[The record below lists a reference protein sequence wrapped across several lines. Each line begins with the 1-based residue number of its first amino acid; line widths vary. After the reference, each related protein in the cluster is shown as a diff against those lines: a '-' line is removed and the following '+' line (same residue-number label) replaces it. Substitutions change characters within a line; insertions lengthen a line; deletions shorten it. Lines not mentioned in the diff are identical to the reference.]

1 MIQRKQGSKRLS
13 RRSVIRTGLE
23 AAGLAVLGAP
33 WVARFAVAQP
43 SGFDWKRY
51 KGEHL
56 EVSLTKSP
64 RGDILQKYRKEFED
78 LTGMSVG
85 DEQIPEQQHRQ
96 KVLIEFNSG
105 NTSFDVV
112 TMALHVQKRLYGKGK
127 WLVDLRDLI
136 KDPNMTSADFD
147 LPDFSQGAMDY
158 ATQADGRLDVL
169 PLNLDYFLIYWNKEL
184 FAAKGLAYPKSFP
197 ELLEA
202 AKALNDPKAGVAGFL
217 ARGLKNANVVV
228 WTDFLL
234 GWGVDPID
242 RDLTMHT
249 DGPEAIEAAKLYQAL
264 TKDYG
269 PPGVAGF
276 NWNECQSSFVLGRGA
291 MWVDGIGFALPL
303 EDKTKSRVVGK
314 VGYGVMPPGP
324 KAQHSALFGDGI
336 GISGTTKK
344 KGPAWLYC
352 QWATSKT
359 IAERQIE
366 GGYGAPGRTSAY
378 AAAGASGKLTAPREW
393 LECMQG
399 SIKIARPGLPEIFE
413 VTQFRDIFGIALTNL
428 VTGGDPASE
437 LKKATEQF
445 KPILEKSEKG

>member
-1 MIQRKQGSKRLS
+1 MTKRWDLEYGPT
-13 RRSVIRTGLE
+13 RRSLLRRGAGAV
-23 AAGLAVLGAP
+23 GLAALGAP
-33 WVARFAVAQP
+33 WVTRFAGAQG

-56 EVSLTKSP
+56 EVSLTKGP
-64 RGDILQKYRKEFED
+64 RGDLLQKYRGEFED
-78 LTGMSVG
+78 LTGISVG

-96 KVLIEFNSG
+96 KVAIEFASG
-105 NTSFDVV
+105 KPSFDVV
-112 TMALHVQKRLYGKGK
+112 TVAYHVQKRLYEKGK
-127 WLVDLRDLI
+127 WLTDLRDLI
-136 KDPNMTSADFD
+136 KDPNMTSPDFD
-147 LPDFSQGAMDY
+147 LPDFAKGAMDY
-158 ATQADGRLDVL
+158 ATQADGRLDTL

-184 FAAKGLAYPKSFP
+184 FAAKGLGYPKSFP
-197 ELLEA
+197 EVVEA
-202 AKALNDPKAGVAGFL
+202 AKSLNDPKAAVAGFL

-228 WTDFLL
+228 WTNFLL

-249 DGPEAIEAAKLYQAL
+249 DGSEAIEAAKMYQIL

-303 EDKTKSRVVGK
+303 EDKARSRVVGK

-336 GISGTTKK
+336 GIPEGAKK
-344 KGPAWLYC
+344 TGPAWLYC
-352 QWATSKT
+352 QWATSKQM
-359 IAERQIE
+359 AERQIE
-366 GGYGAPGRTSAY
+366 GGFGAPGRSSAY
-378 AAAGASGKLTAPREW
+378 AAAGSSGNLTAPREW

-399 SIKIARPGLPEIFE
+399 SIKIARPGLPEIIE
-413 VTQFRDIFGIALTNL
+413 VTQFRDIFGVALTNL
-428 VTGGDPASE
+428 VTGGDPAAE

-445 KPILEKSEKG
+445 KPILEKSERT

>member
-1 MIQRKQGSKRLS
+1 
-13 RRSVIRTGLE
+13 
-23 AAGLAVLGAP
+23 
-33 WVARFAVAQP
+33 
-43 SGFDWKRY
+43 
-51 KGEHL
+51 
-56 EVSLTKSP
+56 
-64 RGDILQKYRKEFED
+64 
-78 LTGMSVG
+78 
-85 DEQIPEQQHRQ
+85 
-96 KVLIEFNSG
+96 
-105 NTSFDVV
+105 
-112 TMALHVQKRLYGKGK
+112 
-127 WLVDLRDLI
+127 
-136 KDPNMTSADFD
+136 
-147 LPDFSQGAMDY
+147 GAMDY

-197 ELLEA
+197 ELLAA

-249 DGPEAIEAAKLYQAL
+249 DGAEAIEAAKLYQAL

-303 EDKTKSRVVGK
+303 EDKARSRVVGK

-336 GISGTTKK
+336 GIPEGAKK
-344 KGPAWLYC
+344 TGPAWLYC
-352 QWATSKT
+352 QWATSKQM
-359 IAERQIE
+359 AERQIE
-366 GGYGAPGRTSAY
+366 GGFGAPGRSSAY
-378 AAAGASGKLTAPREW
+378 AAAGSSGNLTAPREW

-399 SIKIARPGLPEIFE
+399 SIKIARPGLRERDEIS
-413 VTQFRDIFGIALTNL
+413 VGIDGAVSGRSGVFAGGGQWSRSRYIPFIVPALAITSAVIVFPWLFTVFMSVHDWRINQSFSFVGFDNYL
-428 VTGGDPASE
+428 N
-437 LKKATEQF
+437 
-445 KPILEKSEKG
+445 